1 MQPFTV
7 ESINETLEL
16 LGIDAVAARAAVD
29 RVYTAEEAVAM
40 LTAAIGES
48 GCGALID
55 LADTL
60 DEGIDA
66 LAGPCSRCGVSI
78 SCPIEVETGG
88 MTVDVVAGGQTQ
100 SLSTHYRPY
109 EESFQPIVH
118 GIEKAV
124 HGHLRIFPLR
134 STYGT
139 DTITYAL
146 LTKHDWERL
155 LRILGAPAFDMLFVD
170 LAGKSIV

>member
-16 LGIDAVAARAAVD
+16 VGIDAIAARAAID

-48 GCGALID
+48 GHGAVID

-66 LAGPCSRCGVSI
+66 LAGPCSRCGVNI

-88 MTVDVVAGGQTQ
+88 MSVDVVAGGE
-100 SLSTHYRPY
+100 THTLPANYRPY
-109 EESFQPIVH
+109 EDSFQPIVH

-124 HGHLRIFPLR
+124 HGHLRIYPLR
-134 STYGT
+134 STFGT
-139 DTITYAL
+139 DAVTYAL
-146 LTKHDWERL
+146 LTKHNWERL
-155 LRILGAPAFDMLFVD
+155 LRILGAPAFNMLFVD
-170 LAGKSIV
+170 LEGKSIV